1 MSSKINV
8 FGIISGHWK
17 TLEHNGTKKV
27 SKIDIFTFFLF
38 PLLLAIL
45 TVVFEFK
52 FTTDL
57 TSLLV
62 NFGAIFTA
70 LLLSVLVLVYDQST
84 KLEEKSDAAK
94 KADVSY
100 STKRTILDQ
109 LYFNICYS
117 IIASVTLVV
126 ACFIES
132 ICRGKVK
139 TVTLPLEDPTSFCV
153 DVNTYFATPLVTFV
167 TVNLILT
174 ILMIVKR
181 MHALLTN

>member
-27 SKIDIFTFFLF
+27 SISDIFTFLLF
-38 PLLLAIL
+38 PLALAIL

-84 KLEEKSDAAK
+84 KLEEKKDEAE
-94 KADVSY
+94 ADVSY
-100 STKRTILDQ
+100 ETKRTLLDQ

-117 IIASVTLVV
+117 IIVSVTLVV

-139 TVTLPLEDPTSFCV
+139 TITLPLEDPMSFCV

>member
-8 FGIISGHWK
+8 MKIITGHWK
-17 TLEHNGTKKV
+17 TLENNRTKRV
-27 SKIDIFTFFLF
+27 SVGDMVTF
-38 PLLLAIL
+38 LLIPIALAVL
-45 TVVFEFK
+45 TVVFKFK

-84 KLEEKSDAAK
+84 KLEEKKHSSSGDISIGIK
-94 KADVSY
+94 G
-100 STKRTILDQ
+100 TLLDQ

-117 IIASVTLVV
+117 IIISVALVV
-126 ACFIES
+126 ACFIEA
-132 ICRGKVK
+132 ICRSKVG
-139 TVTLPLEDPTSFCV
+139 TVTIPLDNPISFCV
-153 DVNTYFATPLVTFV
+153 DINTYFATPLVTFI

-181 MHALLTN
+181 MHALLTVH

>member
-8 FGIISGHWK
+8 FEIISGHWE
-17 TLEHNGTKKV
+17 TLQHNGTKKA
-27 SKIDIFTFFLF
+27 SKSDIFTFFLL

-52 FTTDL
+52 FTADL
-57 TSLLV
+57 ISLLV

-84 KLEEKSDAAK
+84 KLEEKSDEAK

-117 IIASVTLVV
+117 MIASVTLVV

-132 ICRGKVK
+132 ICRDKVK
-139 TVTLPLEDPTSFCV
+139 TITLPLEDPVSLCI
-153 DVNTYFATPLVTFV
+153 DVNTYFATPLVAFV

>member
-1 MSSKINV
+1 MSSKVNV
-8 FGIISGHWK
+8 LGIISGHWK
-17 TLEHNGTKKV
+17 TLKHDGAERVCFGDV
-27 SKIDIFTFFLF
+27 FTFLLI
-38 PLLLAIL
+38 PLGLAVL
-45 TVVFEFK
+45 TVVFKFK
-52 FTTDL
+52 YTSDL

-84 KLEEKSDAAK
+84 KLEEKKGEAE
-94 KADVSY
+94 ADVSY
-100 STKRTILDQ
+100 KTKRTLLDQ

-139 TVTLPLEDPTSFCV
+139 TVTLPLEDPMSFCV

>member
-8 FGIISGHWK
+8 IGIITGHWK
-17 TLEHNGTKKV
+17 TLENNSTQRV
-27 SKIDIFTFFLF
+27 SVGDMLTFLLIPIALAFLT
-38 PLLLAIL
+38 I
-45 TVVFEFK
+45 VFKFK

-84 KLEEKSDAAK
+84 KLEEKKNADSG
-94 KADVSY
+94 DVSIG
-100 STKRTILDQ
+100 TKRILLDQ

-117 IIASVTLVV
+117 IIISVTLVV
-126 ACFIES
+126 ACFLEA
-132 ICRGKVK
+132 ICRGKIG
-139 TVTLPLEDPTSFCV
+139 TITIPLENPISVCV
-153 DVNTYFATPLVTFV
+153 DINTYIATPLVTFI

-181 MHALLTN
+181 MHALLTAH

>member
-27 SKIDIFTFFLF
+27 SKSDIFTFLLF
-38 PLLLAIL
+38 PLFLAIL

-52 FTTDL
+52 YTTDL

-84 KLEEKSDAAK
+84 KLEEKSDERK

-117 IIASVTLVV
+117 ITASVTLVV

-132 ICRGKVK
+132 ICRGKVE
-139 TVTLPLEDPTSFCV
+139 TVTLGSMSFGV